1 MTGCTARRYDQFDT
15 SPEAIEQELR
25 PAFCEHRQTDRL
37 KANYSIDYYI
47 WSQVQQ
53 EDLDSLQRWES
64 DWLMHF
70 HPHKCQTM
78 HITNKRNII
87 QSTYTIHNHTLQT
100 TNTAKYLGKQ
110 HPQHP
115 KLEYS
120 HQQNCTESKHNFS
133 LPPQKHSHMPTQ
145 NQTPS
150 LHNTSS
156 SHLRICQ
163 YHLGPTYSL
172 QYPQT

>member
-1 MTGCTARRYDQFDT
+1 MPSKLTLRNNQTVRNRTSTRGCNNNTIFQKDVIYHPINSQQDT
-15 SPEAIEQELR
+15 IAL
-25 PAFCEHRQTDRL
+25 
-37 KANYSIDYYI
+37 
-47 WSQVQQ
+47 Q

-64 DWLMHF
+64 DCLMHF
-70 HPHKCQTM
+70 HPQKCQTM

-87 QSTYTIHNHTLQT
+87 QSTYTQPQT
-100 TNTAKYLGKQ
+100 SNNQHSQIPRYP

-150 LHNTSS
+150 LHNT
-156 SHLRICQ
+156 
-163 YHLGPTYSL
+163 Y
-172 QYPQT
+172 